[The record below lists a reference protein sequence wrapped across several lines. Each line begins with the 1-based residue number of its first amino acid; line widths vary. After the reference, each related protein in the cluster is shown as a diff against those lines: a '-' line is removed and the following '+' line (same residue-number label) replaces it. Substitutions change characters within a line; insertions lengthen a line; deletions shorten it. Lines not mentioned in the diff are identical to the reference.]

1 MKLKSY
7 DQLKEINLVG
17 YCYFVSAWGMS
28 MTSRHSYDPEMWI
41 VLEDNGTEC
50 TVANYKNQIWT
61 KKIQKNSIASEIA
74 SNPAICGETYTNLI
88 KEVKLVN

>member
-1 MKLKSY
+1 MNLKSY
-7 DQLKEINLVG
+7 EELKSLDLTG

-50 TVANYKNQIWT
+50 TVAEHKYQSWT
-61 KKIQKNSIASEIA
+61 KKLPKDYIAREIA
-74 SNPAICGETYTNLI
+74 SYPAISSETFTNLV
-88 KEVKLVN
+88 KEVKLAI